1 MFDEVSCNEIYTRT
15 TKKSQHNSTFSFCV
29 LQALNLWLSP
39 QQGGSW
45 QPHTTRVTL
54 HTRRRDIPC
63 CLEMRALGTERENE
77 QKSPANNRPGLA
89 QSRCGEAARAG
100 LERGEAASRR
110 AHGAPTLP
118 GSKHGRAAGGWAGPG
133 RVRAPRGH
141 PWGAARSP
149 RPRPEQVA
157 AASAGL
163 RRAGRYLKERGRP
176 AAVGEQDVVGAG
188 ARLQGQD
195 PPALPDAAAGP
206 QAAEREGLAQR
217 RHLSAA
223 ATSRE
228 NPRGSGE
235 GWGHAAHAR
244 CGSAPGAAEMAEGAR
259 HGGGERSGGDRA
271 RLLLFFSRNPQK
283 CGVEGPASVSARCGE
298 ALPGDIAKEQKSAAR
313 AARFSCVSC
322 SDYSLLG
329 LFPVI
334 SPDFCSVVWAP
345 HRAEPHCAETC
356 IVSAG

>member
-45 QPHTTRVTL
+45 QPHRTRVTL

-63 CLEMRALGTERENE
+63 CLGMRALGTERENE

-100 LERGEAASRR
+100 LERGEAPSRR

-118 GSKHGRAAGGWAGPG
+118 GSRHGRAAGGWAGPG

-223 ATSRE
+223 ATYRE
-228 NPRGSGE
+228 NPRVSGE
-235 GWGHAAHAR
+235 GWGAR
-244 CGSAPGAAEMAEGAR
+244 GACAVRLGPGGGGKGRGRSARGRGAELCGPRAFIVIFQPKSAKMWGWGSCLRLCKVWGGSAKGYC
-259 HGGGERSGGDRA
+259 
-271 RLLLFFSRNPQK
+271 Q
-283 CGVEGPASVSARCGE
+283 
-298 ALPGDIAKEQKSAAR
+298 
-313 AARFSCVSC
+313 
-322 SDYSLLG
+322 
-329 LFPVI
+329 
-334 SPDFCSVVWAP
+334 
-345 HRAEPHCAETC
+345 RAEKR
-356 IVSAG
+356 SASCTF